1 MLAPSVLDFQNS
13 GPHLQEFSSKKKI
26 TQCCASWRCLGRK
39 VQLGL
44 GAGVC

>member
-13 GPHLQEFSSKKKI
+13 GPHLQEFSSKKI